1 MDRLR
6 HVRLA
11 ARRHWPV
18 AISAGVIA
26 TIGFSL
32 PGAAQNLGDVQ
43 RELTEM
49 RRHYDA
55 ELKRLQ
61 RNYDARIQ
69 RLEAQLK
76 AAEKKPTT
84 AAVPPPAKAS
94 PEVARAAIT
103 PPPPAPEIAIS
114 EPPA

>member
-11 ARRHWPV
+11 ARRRWRV

-26 TIGFSL
+26 TTGFSL

-76 AAEKKPTT
+76 AAEKKW
-84 AAVPPPAKAS
+84 
-94 PEVARAAIT
+94 
-103 PPPPAPEIAIS
+103 
-114 EPPA
+114 

>member
-1 MDRLR
+1 MNRLR
-6 HVRLA
+6 HARLA

-32 PGAAQNLGDVQ
+32 PGAAQNLTDVQ

-61 RNYDARIQ
+61 RDYDARIR

-76 AAEKKPTT
+76 AAEKKPIT
-84 AAVPPPAKAS
+84 AAAAPPAE
-94 PEVARAAIT
+94 PPREPTRGAAMS
-103 PPPPAPEIAIS
+103 PPPAPDV
-114 EPPA
+114 

>member
-1 MDRLR
+1 MNRLR
-6 HVRLA
+6 HARLA

-32 PGAAQNLGDVQ
+32 PGAAQNLTDVQ

-61 RNYDARIQ
+61 RDYDARIR

-76 AAEKKPTT
+76 AAEKKPITT
-84 AAVPPPAKAS
+84 AGGEPAKVS
-94 PEVARAAIT
+94 PEVSGAA
-103 PPPPAPEIAIS
+103 AKAIGEAS
-114 EPPA
+114 